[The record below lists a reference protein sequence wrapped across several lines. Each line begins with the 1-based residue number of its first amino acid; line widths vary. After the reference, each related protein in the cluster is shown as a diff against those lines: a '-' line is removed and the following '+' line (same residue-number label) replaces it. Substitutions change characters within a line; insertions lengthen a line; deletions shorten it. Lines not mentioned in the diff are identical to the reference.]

1 MNIVQQ
7 FKTFGPVDSKYIRR
21 DDINSLLIVAPF
33 LLALAVRWLLPFI
46 LEGIGEL
53 INFDLFPYFPP
64 IMGYI
69 IMILMP
75 LFSGMITGLIL
86 LDQKDDRTILGL
98 QVSPVPMTSYLTY
111 RLATPMLLSLFTTML
126 VYPISGLQPIGL
138 LSLFANAVLAMP
150 LAPISAIAFAIFAEN
165 KIQGLVLMKASGAI
179 LFLPIAA
186 YFLPNVWKYM
196 TAIIPTFWPGQFYWY
211 ALENN
216 STQWIIFLA
225 GFAIQLILI
234 YFLQKLWNKRIHS

>member
-21 DDINSLLIVAPF
+21 DDINSMLIIAPF

-64 IMGYI
+64 IMGYV

-86 LDQKDDRTILGL
+86 LDQRDDHTILGL

-111 RLATPMLLSLFTTML
+111 RLATPMLLSLVTTML

-150 LAPISAIAFAIFAEN
+150 LAPLFALVFAIFAEN
-165 KIQGLVLMKASGAI
+165 KIQGMVLMKASGSI

-186 YFLPNVWKYM
+186 YFIPGIWKYT
-196 TAIIPTFWPGQFYWY
+196 TAIVPTFWAGQFYWY
-211 ALENN
+211 ALEQNGGR
-216 STQWIIFLA
+216 WAIFFA
-225 GFAIQLILI
+225 GIVIQIILI
-234 YFLQKLWNKRIHS
+234 YVLQKLWNKRIHS

>member
-46 LEGIGEL
+46 LEAIGEL
-53 INFDLFPYFPP
+53 INFDLLPYFPP
-64 IMGYI
+64 IMGYV

-86 LDQKDDRTILGL
+86 LDQKDDHSIIGL
-98 QVSPVPMTSYLTY
+98 QVSPVPMASYLTY
-111 RLATPMLLSLFTTML
+111 RLATPMLLSLVTTML
-126 VYPISGLQPIGL
+126 VYPISGLQSIGFG
-138 LSLFANAVLAMP
+138 SLFANAILAMP
-150 LAPISAIAFAIFAEN
+150 LAPLSALAFAIIAEN
-165 KIQGLVLMKASGAI
+165 KIQGLVVMKAVDSI

-186 YFLPNVWKYM
+186 YFLSGGWKYL
-196 TAIIPTFWPGQFYWY
+196 TAILPTFWPGQFYWY

-216 STQWIIFLA
+216 PDRWIIFLV
-225 GFAIQLILI
+225 GMVIQIALI
-234 YFLQKLWNKRIHS
+234 YILQKLWNKRMHS